1 MKSISCGRQVGKT
14 EKPLME
20 APQSAARERGREREA
35 RVARV
40 VIAIAIVISKVN

>member
-20 APQSAARERGREREA
+20 APQSVAREREA
-35 RVARV
+35 RVARI